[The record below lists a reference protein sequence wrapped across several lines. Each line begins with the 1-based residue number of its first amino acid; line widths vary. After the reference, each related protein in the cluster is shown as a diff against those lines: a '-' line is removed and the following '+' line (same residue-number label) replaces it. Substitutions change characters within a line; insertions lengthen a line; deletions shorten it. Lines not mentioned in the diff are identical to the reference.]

1 MFGWFK
7 SKPKELVAMP
17 SNTGLFSTD
26 VLDVSRRHQ
35 REPYMMPT
43 MPRAVAT
50 YKASET
56 GLDSGYMGGDS
67 FVDNFKTFGDSG
79 DTISDIQLQ
88 WYASQGFIGYQV
100 CAILAQHW
108 FIDKAC
114 TMPGKDAVRN
124 GYEITVNDGSQVD
137 PKVLDYMRKADKR
150 FKIKKH
156 AVEFTRFG
164 KIFGIRIAMFVVNS
178 PDPDYYKKPFNID
191 GILPGSYCGI
201 SQIDPYWVV
210 PELIS
215 QNVQDASAQ
224 RFYEPTFW
232 RVAGRIIHYSHL
244 CIFTT
249 GAVADVL
256 KPAYN
261 YGGVSIPQKVFE
273 RVYASERTTNEAPML
288 AMTKR
293 LTVLNLEFE
302 KATLDPAAFAQKM
315 MVWTQFRDNFGVKV
329 AGLDEK
335 VDQHDTALGDMDN
348 LIMTQWQIAC
358 SIVNVPGTKMLGTQP
373 KGFNSTGE
381 FEESSYHEE
390 LESLQENDLSP
401 LIERHHQLV
410 IKSEVCPKFNCVP
423 FETTIVWNALD
434 AMTAVEKA
442 QLNLI
447 KSQTDEVNV
456 AMGAIDGADVRARII
471 ADPDSGYNGIKL
483 VAPPPLPGEQPSKV
497 AGGGP
502 AGQHS
507 PAALAAPGA
516 AGQPASYTTNSPVG
530 ADPVSKPARPPVP
543 NFKPVPG
550 A

>member
-7 SKPKELVAMP
+7 SKSKELVAMP

-26 VLDVSRRHQ
+26 VLDVSKRHQ
-35 REPYMMPT
+35 REPYVMPA
-43 MPRAVAT
+43 MPRAV
-50 YKASET
+50 
-56 GLDSGYMGGDS
+56 DSYT
-67 FVDNFKTFGDSG
+67 DNFKTFGDTG

-191 GILPGSYCGI
+191 GILPGSYLGI

-232 RVAGRIIHYSHL
+232 RVAGRTIHYSHL

-302 KATLDPAAFAQKM
+302 KATLDPAAFARKM

-410 IKSEVCPKFNCVP
+410 IKSEVCAKFNCVP
-423 FETTIVWNALD
+423 FETTVVWNALD

-497 AGGGP
+497 AGGGQ

-507 PAALAAPGA
+507 PAAAGAP
-516 AGQPASYTTNSPVG
+516 AGQPQSYTDNSPVG